1 MVTHLKEKV
10 LDLITAQPRLVTFWQ
25 RLAAT
30 FVVGTTII
38 MVDLNNFSQNLDN
51 GGHTGKR

>member
-25 RLAAT
+25 RLAVT

-51 GGHTGKR
+51 GGHAGKR